1 MLKDV
6 KYMENIKHK
15 LLEYQQE
22 HINNIIRILNNNNS
36 CLDASDTGTGKTYTA
51 IATCIIAG
59 FRPIIICPKSVIA
72 TWRNVWNYFED
83 DIKSK
88 SNVNNNQKQLLSYK
102 KLSPIIVNYETI
114 KKGKIYIND
123 KKIKADFINI
133 IRNKKDHIDK
143 IEFNFD
149 KSHIITNNDNILFI
163 FDEVH
168 RCSNLESDNCMLL
181 LAAKQINTKI
191 LLLSATIAD
200 YPEKFKPFFYVLNFI
215 NPSQV
220 KNKNIDYKKYIDIV
234 DSWIM
239 RDYKPMVRIHNMLY
253 PDRASRVR
261 IDVLGDMFPQTQIN
275 ATPYTLSSKRAVEI
289 EKEYKKLSI
298 ELEEI
303 RNKKNKDNVN
313 PLTLTIRSHQKIEIL
328 KIPIFIELARDFI
341 QNKFSVVIFVNFTQ
355 TLKTLAEML
364 HTDSIVYGEQTYE
377 NRIRIIEDFQSNKT
391 NIIILNIKA
400 GGVGISLH
408 DVYGGHPRISII
420 SPTWNSIDLVQAMGR
435 IHRAGGKTKSL
446 QRIIY
451 VANTVEERIAE
462 KLKTKLK
469 NINSINNGDLD
480 LTNIEFE
487 NKYNLI

>member
-1 MLKDV
+1 
-6 KYMENIKHK
+6 MENIKHK

-22 HINNIIRILNNNNS
+22 HINNIIRILNTNNT
-36 CLDASDTGTGKTYTA
+36 CLDASDTGTGKTYSA
-51 IATCIIAG
+51 IASCILSNL
-59 FRPIIICPKSVIA
+59 RPIIICPKSVIA
-72 TWRNVWNYFED
+72 TWRNVCNYFD
-83 DIKSK
+83 M
-88 SNVNNNQKQLLSYK
+88 
-102 KLSPIIVNYETI
+102 KLDAIIVNYETI
-114 KKGKIYIND
+114 KKGKIYKND

-133 IRNKKDHIDK
+133 TRNKKEHIEK
-143 IEFNFD
+143 IEFNFE
-149 KSHIITNNDNILFI
+149 KSKIISQPENIIFI

-168 RCSNLESDNCMLL
+168 RCSNLESDNCILL
-181 LAAKQINTKI
+181 ISAKETNKKI

-234 DSWIM
+234 DSWIT

-275 ATPYTLSSKRAVEI
+275 ATPYTLSSKRTLEI
-289 EKEYKKLSI
+289 EKEYKKLAI
-298 ELEEI
+298 ELDEI
-303 RNKKNKDNVN
+303 KNKKNKDNIN
-313 PLTLTIRSHQKIEIL
+313 PLTLTLRSQQRIEIL
-328 KIPIFIELARDFI
+328 KIPIFVELANDFI
-341 QNKFSVVIFVNFTQ
+341 QNKFSIVIFVNFTQ

-364 HTDSIVYGEQTYE
+364 HTDSVVYGEQDYE
-377 NRIRIIEDFQSNKT
+377 DRIRIIEDFQSNKT

-420 SPTWNSIDLVQAMGR
+420 SPTWNSLDLVQALGR

-462 KLKTKLK
+462 KLKIKLK

-487 NKYNLI
+487 NKFNLL

>member
-1 MLKDV
+1 
-6 KYMENIKHK
+6 MENIKHK

-22 HINNIIRILNNNNS
+22 HINNIIRILNTNNT
-36 CLDASDTGTGKTYTA
+36 CLDASDTGTGKTYSA
-51 IATCIIAG
+51 ISSCIILNL
-59 FRPIIICPKSVIA
+59 RPIIICPKSVIA
-72 TWRNVWNYFED
+72 TWRNVCNYFNE
-83 DIKSK
+83 
-88 SNVNNNQKQLLSYK
+88 
-102 KLSPIIVNYETI
+102 KLNPLIVNYETI
-114 KKGKIYIND
+114 KNGKIYKND

-133 IRNKKDHIDK
+133 TRNKKEHIEK
-143 IEFNFD
+143 IEFNFE
-149 KSHIITNNDNILFI
+149 KSKIISQLENIIFI

-168 RCSNLESDNCMLL
+168 RCSNLESDNCILL
-181 LAAKQINTKI
+181 ISAKETNKKI

-234 DSWIM
+234 DSWIT
-239 RDYKPMVRIHNMLY
+239 RDYKPMVRIYNMLY

-275 ATPYTLSSKRAVEI
+275 ATPYTLSSKRALEI
-289 EKEYKKLSI
+289 EKEYKKLAI
-298 ELEEI
+298 ELDEI
-303 RNKKNKDNVN
+303 KNKKNKDNIN
-313 PLTLTIRSHQKIEIL
+313 PLTLTIRSHQRIEIL
-328 KIPIFIELARDFI
+328 KIPIFLELANDFI

-364 HTDSIVYGEQTYE
+364 HTDSVVYGEQDYE
-377 NRIRIIEDFQSNKT
+377 DRIRIIEDFQSNKT

-420 SPTWNSIDLVQAMGR
+420 SPTWNSLDLVQALGR

-462 KLKTKLK
+462 KLKIKLK

-487 NKYNLI
+487 NKFNLL